1 MMNNE
6 DAQSNADLPSLEKSS
21 SMPVDNQDPAMAAA
35 ETGVDA
41 KMAQLRQLLF
51 GSQLR
56 EYDRRLQELSE
67 RQSLESARLRD
78 EQRVRFDKLDAFVRG
93 ELERLSGTLHRQ
105 REERVTAT
113 RQLTERIETLA
124 AELARDFGERID
136 SLDVALTSECSQRQA
151 AMLALSAEQSD
162 ALESRA
168 RALEEQLFAERDR
181 LQDAK
186 TNRDELAQL
195 FSELALRLN
204 RELDLP

>member
-1 MMNNE
+1 MNNE